1 MAAENAVVHPL
12 LHDGNHATAREKKP
26 LPGAAAVA
34 TRFRHC
40 RSAFSS
46 LVAREA
52 HPPRSKN
59 VGQKGGSPSVPPK
72 ELLITGE
79 RPSFRLV
86 GILLLAYLL
95 AGTTAFYLAMDDTY
109 GERTVSRVLDALYFS
124 VVTMT
129 TVGYGDIVPASDAAK
144 LLACIFA
151 FAGIGLVG
159 AFLSKAADYLVE
171 KQEALLFRATNL
183 HLADND
189 RKVLRHMEVNK
200 TRNKLYTAAV
210 LLAIVLASGVAF
222 LVMEEAMRL
231 VDAVYCVCATV
242 TTLGYGDRSFS
253 SMAGRAFASV
263 WITVSTLVVTLFFL
277 YTAELGAERRQRVLA
292 HWVLTRQTT
301 TNDLEAADIDGD
313 HSVSAA
319 EFALYKLKE
328 LGKISQQDISEF
340 LEQFEELDV
349 DHSGTLT
356 RSDLVVVHPAS

>member
-1 MAAENAVVHPL
+1 MAAENGVVHPL
-12 LHDGNHATAREKKP
+12 LQDGNHATAREKKP
-26 LPGAAAVA
+26 LPGAAR
-34 TRFRHC
+34 RFRHC
-40 RSAFSS
+40 RSAFST

-59 VGQKGGSPSVPPK
+59 VSQKGGSPVPPSVPPK
-72 ELLITGE
+72 ELLTGE

-95 AGTTAFYLAMDDTY
+95 DGTTAFYLAMDHMY
-109 GERTVSRVLDALYFS
+109 GESTGSRVLDALYFC

-159 AFLSKAADYLVE
+159 TFLSKAADYLVE

-183 HLADND
+183 HLADD
-189 RKVLRHMEVNK
+189 RKVMRHMEVNK

-222 LVMEEAMRL
+222 LMMEEGMRF

-263 WITVSTLVVTLFFL
+263 WITVSTLVVALFFL
-277 YTAELGAERRQRVLA
+277 YAAELGAERRQRVLA
-292 HWVLTRQTT
+292 HWVFTRQTT
-301 TNDLEAADIDGD
+301 TTDLEAADIDGD

-328 LGKISQQDISEF
+328 LGKISQQDIAEF

-356 RSDLVVVHPAS
+356 PSDLVVVHPS